1 MVQCSTKLR
10 KKLPNKWGT
19 TDCKI
24 KTIYIRD
31 YFKIE
36 GSSYTDDLR
45 LKYDPKRG
53 SLQAEWSVPKKPTDK
68 RNVTKRISTGTWDPL
83 LAAQVAVEK
92 QSNYNISSDLTNRVA
107 QVNRKYS
114 LEKYWKIWFEEF
126 CKKNELKRNGKNN
139 IRNQANYWNGE
150 GWGIGSQPFS
160 KKNIEDVDYN
170 DLDDYWRV
178 LDKRGASLDPPRDM
192 AGQKKQ
198 IKTILNKLIKKART
212 TDKKKYGLLPD
223 LVYPVIEKSLGTDE
237 VEVFTRKEWDKLLE
251 TVIGLSGG
259 IAHAHIT
266 NEHYMSLSNQGT
278 RINQPRNWVD
288 LYDALIL
295 LYFFHLRAE
304 DMPRLE
310 SEWIFEDTD
319 HTLYLYLEVVKGNRL
334 ARHKSTSYRS
344 GSDNALIRI
353 QKRKPRGF
361 LLFTDNYLT
370 GRKDKNYV
378 DSQVLETLNTC
389 LQHAVK
395 VSGIKKRGN
404 MTLTNVRHTAFYL
417 LIKEFPDEFKTVE
430 QLTMLGNT
438 GFSSE
443 DQLRET
449 YVNKIHAEEHTS
461 KVRKLGTPRP
471 FELIKRSAT

>member
-1 MVQCSTKLR
+1 MC
-10 KKLPNKWGT
+10 
-19 TDCKI
+19 
-24 KTIYIRD
+24 IRD
-31 YFKIE
+31 
-36 GSSYTDDLR
+36 R
-45 LKYDPKRG
+45 
-53 SLQAEWSVPKKPTDK
+53 
-68 RNVTKRISTGTWDPL
+68 
-83 LAAQVAVEK
+83 
-92 QSNYNISSDLTNRVA
+92 
-107 QVNRKYS
+107 
-114 LEKYWKIWFEEF
+114 
-126 CKKNELKRNGKNN
+126 
-139 IRNQANYWNGE
+139 
-150 GWGIGSQPFS
+150 
-160 KKNIEDVDYN
+160 
-170 DLDDYWRV
+170 
-178 LDKRGASLDPPRDM
+178 
-192 AGQKKQ
+192 
-198 IKTILNKLIKKART
+198 
-212 TDKKKYGLLPD
+212 
-223 LVYPVIEKSLGTDE
+223 SLGKDE
-237 VEVFTRKEWDKLLE
+237 VEVFTRKEWDKLLD
-251 TVIGLSGG
+251 TVVRLSGG

-310 SEWIFEDTD
+310 SEWIHEDTD
-319 HTLYLYLEVVKGNRL
+319 AGLYLYLQVVKGNRL
-334 ARHKSTSYRS
+334 DRHKSTSYRS

-370 GRKDKNYV
+370 GRKDKNYA
-378 DSQVLETLNTC
+378 DSQVGETLNVC

-471 FELIKRSAT
+471 YELIKISTS

>member
-1 MVQCSTKLR
+1 MVQCSTKLK
-10 KKLPNKWGT
+10 KKLPDKWGT
-19 TDCKI
+19 NDCKI
-24 KTIYIRD
+24 KTIYIRE
-31 YFKIE
+31 YFKVD
-36 GSSYTDDLR
+36 GAYTDDLR

-53 SLQAEWSVPKKPTDK
+53 SLQAEWSIPKLSTDK
-68 RNVTKRISTGTWDPL
+68 RSKTRRESTGTWDPQ
-83 LAAQVAVEK
+83 LAAAVAVEK
-92 QSNYNISSDLTNRVA
+92 QSLYNDSSNGKKRVS
-107 QVNRKYS
+107 QVSKKYS
-114 LEKYWKIWFEEF
+114 LERYWKIWFEEF
-126 CKKNELKRNGKNN
+126 CKDNALKRNGRNN
-139 IRNQANYWNGE
+139 ITNQKSYWVGE
-150 GWGIGSQPFS
+150 DWGIGSQPFS
-160 KKNIEDVDYN
+160 KKNIEDIDYN
-170 DLDDYWRV
+170 DLNDYWRV
-178 LDKRGASLDPPRDM
+178 LDVRGASLDKPRDM

-198 IKTILNKLIKKART
+198 IKTILNKLIKTARV
-212 TDKKKYGLLPD
+212 TDKERYGNLPD
-223 LVYPVIEKSLGTDE
+223 LVYPVIKKSLGKDE
-237 VEVFTRKEWDKLLE
+237 VEVFTRKEWDKLLD
-251 TVIGLSGG
+251 TVVRLSGG

-295 LYFFHLRAE
+295 LYYFHLRAE

-310 SEWIFEDTD
+310 SEWIYEDTD
-319 HTLYLYLEVVKGNRL
+319 DTLYLFLDVVKGNRL
-334 ARHKSTSYRS
+334 VRHKSTSYRS
-344 GSDNALIRI
+344 GSDQALIRI
-353 QKRKPRGF
+353 KKRKPRGF

-404 MTLTNVRHTAFYL
+404 MTMTNVRHTAFYL

-443 DQLRET
+443 DQLRDT
-449 YVNKIHAEEHTS
+449 YVNKIYAEEHTS

-471 FELIKRSAT
+471 LELIKRVS